1 MTGKT
6 TLIKYYTKQRGNKMK
21 RTRAI
26 KTANQIARKAGF
38 GRATSI
44 IVDDDSKIIG
54 YTRYG
59 YRKFTTG
66 EYVPN
71 AYLAKFGWKN
81 TYYQAA
87 ACEVMVNI
95 ENFY

>member
-1 MTGKT
+1 MRKP
-6 TLIKYYTKQRGNKMK
+6 
-21 RTRAI
+21 I
-26 KTANQIARKAGF
+26 KTANQIARQQGF

-44 IVDDDSKIIG
+44 IVGDDSKVIAH
-54 YTRYG
+54 TRYG
-59 YRKFTTG
+59 YRKCTTG

-71 AYLAKFGWKN
+71 AYRCKFGWKN

-87 ACEVMVNI
+87 DCEVMVNI